1 MSQEPQE
8 IALLI
13 MIAMYLV
20 MKYLKYFATKN
31 GEKNRGPDS
40 IGNVPI
46 LAFGESD
53 K

>member
-13 MIAMYLV
+13 MIAMYLL
-20 MKYLKYFATKN
+20 MKYLKYFETKK
-31 GEKNRGPDS
+31 GEKNCGQDS
-40 IGNVPI
+40 IENVPI
-46 LAFGESD
+46 LALWESD